1 MSWENGADGKGA
13 YVIMMYTSQIHH
25 QGNQAASEIGE
36 GQIMG
41 DIIAEIAQHTAHK
54 TLK

>member
-13 YVIMMYTSQIHH
+13 YVIMMYTSEMQH
-25 QGNQAASEIGE
+25 QGNRAASKIGE
-36 GQIMG
+36 GEITG

-54 TLK
+54 ILK